1 MIIYRKWR
9 SDLLELFEVVGV
21 ELRTKAGRLA
31 QQFGDMPLV
40 FGRVVPVGG
49 LEVACQL
56 CAIVERPELLEDD
69 PFAFPDFEGG
79 AKGTGDIGIERLVDF
94 VILLFHQRPEVRA
107 KITVFPEQHQQ
118 EQSIVGL
125 QCFGQFPYKFRLHL

>member
-1 MIIYRKWR
+1 MVIYRRCR

-31 QQFGDMPLV
+31 QQLGDMPLV

-56 CAIVERPELLEDD
+56 CAVVERPELLEDD
-69 PFAFPDFEGG
+69 PFAFPDFEGC

-94 VILLFHQRPEVRA
+94 VILLFISGWKSVSR
-107 KITVFPEQHQQ
+107 
-118 EQSIVGL
+118 
-125 QCFGQFPYKFRLHL
+125 